1 MPIKIIKVDER
12 NVNEI
17 NNLKKGKATVL
28 FYHPGCIHCVMMR
41 EPWESMKKKLNRRNV
56 EGNIYEVD
64 GQSMSNINHPVCRA
78 VQGFPTLLNVNKGKI
93 TSFEKERNFKNI
105 LNFILSNIK
114 NKKSK
119 KVRFTN
125 RLVNNIT
132 LNKERLLKKKSEKK
146 KTQKKKTQKKVKT
159 KKGKK

>member
-64 GQSMSNINHPVCRA
+64 GTCMDRVNHPIKQEVM
-78 VQGFPTLLNVNKGKI
+78 GFPTIMNVNNGRFQKM
-93 TSFEKERNFKNI
+93 FEKERTMENMMDFV
-105 LNFILSNIK
+105 SQNIK
-114 NKKSK
+114 N
-119 KVRFTN
+119 
-125 RLVNNIT
+125 
-132 LNKERLLKKKSEKK
+132 
-146 KTQKKKTQKKVKT
+146 
-159 KKGKK
+159 